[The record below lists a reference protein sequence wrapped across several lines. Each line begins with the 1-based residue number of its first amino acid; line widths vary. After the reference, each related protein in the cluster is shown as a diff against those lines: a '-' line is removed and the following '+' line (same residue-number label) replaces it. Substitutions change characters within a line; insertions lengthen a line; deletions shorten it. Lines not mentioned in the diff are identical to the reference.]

1 MTPLEKVELVKQIL
15 QSTDK
20 FIADELGDEFLVE
33 EDKNSEELAKSIEEY
48 ESLKKQ
54 LRSKVG
60 INEAFEAFEAKQ
72 TNQK

>member
-33 EDKNSEELAKSIEEY
+33 GNEELKKSIEEY
-48 ESLKKQ
+48 ESLKKR

-60 INEAFEAFEAKQ
+60 IHETPETNQ